1 MNIKQLKKIEPK
13 KKKDGNDTP
22 LGNKMTKAASDLNT
36 KNVHNGGER
45 EISGARN
52 LCWATLANLNLGS
65 PCL

>member
-45 EISGARN
+45 GR
-52 LCWATLANLNLGS
+52 
-65 PCL
+65 